1 MSEAASSSAPPP
13 PEDKDY
19 APETK
24 LDDESS
30 IAKEEARPQAD
41 VQVRS
46 GPEGAQ
52 S

>member
-1 MSEAASSSAPPP
+1 MSEAASSSAP

-52 S
+52 